1 MTTQKA
7 KTYSA
12 EFKAKVAIDAIQ
24 GDLTLS
30 QISSKYAVH
39 STQITRWKQQALNAM
54 KEGFNSKL
62 KKQDEFQN
70 ALVDKLYRQI
80 GQLTCE
86 NDFLKKKVWQ

>member
-39 STQITRWKQQALNAM
+39 STQITRWKQQALNAIA
-54 KEGFNSKL
+54 KSE
-62 KKQDEFQN
+62 
-70 ALVDKLYRQI
+70 
-80 GQLTCE
+80 
-86 NDFLKKKVWQ
+86 